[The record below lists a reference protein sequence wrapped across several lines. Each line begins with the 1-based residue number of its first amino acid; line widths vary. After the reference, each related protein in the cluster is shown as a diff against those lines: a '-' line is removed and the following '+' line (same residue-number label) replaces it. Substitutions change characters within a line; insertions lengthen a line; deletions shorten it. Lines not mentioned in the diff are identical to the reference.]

1 MRLGRSKRC
10 QSGVFDEVPCLCNSS
25 TPGAKRKHPLAQS
38 HSSIC
43 SLLGVE
49 AEEDGSSPLG
59 KTFSVLSYTR

>member
-25 TPGAKRKHPLAQS
+25 APGAKRKHPLVPS

-49 AEEDGSSPLG
+49 GEDGSSPLG